1 MHTGTFIHKRV
12 RRPTARAAPGVPAT
26 TRRREMPLR
35 REETP
40 DMKPPGIFTALIL
53 ALLLLPAAV
62 PAQAETAQDQGTML
76 LAQAPP
82 PGQWPPS
89 PDEQFPRGQ
98 QRQPGQRRPPGQ
110 QPPPPG
116 FAPPPPPPPGAR
128 RPPGPGP
135 GPGPWGPGGGGWR
148 AQALARCA
156 QEQAYCAQMCNTSY
170 YGNYRDQCNVNC
182 NAVYVACVNRANTL
196 R

>member
-1 MHTGTFIHKRV
+1 
-12 RRPTARAAPGVPAT
+12 
-26 TRRREMPLR
+26 
-35 REETP
+35 
-40 DMKPPGIFTALIL
+40 MKPPGIFTALIL

-82 PGQWPPS
+82 PGQWPQSAGAPWPS
-89 PDEQFPRGQ
+89 GPPR
-98 QRQPGQRRPPGQ
+98 
-110 QPPPPG
+110 
-116 FAPPPPPPPGAR
+116 PPGAR

-182 NAVYVACVNRANTL
+182 NAVYVACVNRANTIP
-196 R
+196 